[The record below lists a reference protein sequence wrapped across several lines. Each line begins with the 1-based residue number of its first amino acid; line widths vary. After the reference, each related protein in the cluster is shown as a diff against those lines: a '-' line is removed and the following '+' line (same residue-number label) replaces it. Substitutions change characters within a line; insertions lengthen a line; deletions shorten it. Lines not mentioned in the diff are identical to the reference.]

1 MEPIKIQ
8 KVIDYLEAHL
18 TEELSYEQIAAI
30 AAVSEADLQRSFKM
44 ITGIT
49 ISEYIRYRRL
59 SNAATFIT
67 A

>member
-59 SNAATFIT
+59 SNGATFIT